1 LKLLFL
7 LLFQR
12 LPESTEILA
21 TTVMSTRPMS
31 TASTTSN
38 QNSSNSNKNQQ
49 VKSNKLGGKTNS
61 DAGST
66 NDMTEI
72 SALKLISLLIYSY
85 I

>member
-1 LKLLFL
+1 
-7 LLFQR
+7 
-12 LPESTEILA
+12 
-21 TTVMSTRPMS
+21 MSTRPMS
-31 TASTTSN
+31 TTSTTSN
-38 QNSSNSNKNQQ
+38 QNASNTNKNQQ
-49 VKSNKLGGKTNS
+49 VKSNKLGASGGKTNS